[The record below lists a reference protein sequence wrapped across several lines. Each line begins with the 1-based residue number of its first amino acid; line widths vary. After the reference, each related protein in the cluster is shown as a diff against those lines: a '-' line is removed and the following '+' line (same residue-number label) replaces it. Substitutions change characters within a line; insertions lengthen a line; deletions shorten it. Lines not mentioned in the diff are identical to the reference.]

1 MYLTCID
8 MYWAFTTLEGKP
20 PAWIF
25 CAARVLCWN
34 SMSWIR
40 LEEMDTCKQEAVSE
54 LAQLKI
60 FQRAK
65 AVLTATKQM
74 AFNQRNVELVRDSTE

>member
-1 MYLTCID
+1 
-8 MYWAFTTLEGKP
+8 
-20 PAWIF
+20 
-25 CAARVLCWN
+25 
-34 SMSWIR
+34 
-40 LEEMDTCKQEAVSE
+40 MDTCKQEAVSE
-54 LAQLKI
+54 LAQLKK